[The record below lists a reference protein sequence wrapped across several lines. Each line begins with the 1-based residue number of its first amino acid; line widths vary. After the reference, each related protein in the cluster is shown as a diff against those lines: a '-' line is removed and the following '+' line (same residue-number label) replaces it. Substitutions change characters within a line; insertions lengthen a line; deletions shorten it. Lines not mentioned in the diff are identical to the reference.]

1 MINKIIIDVG
11 IDLKPKIKVVK
22 FLYVFN
28 NKVCMPIENVFW
40 LILHVY
46 SYIGQLS
53 LDYTLI
59 MKIAI
64 ITNAFIAS
72 S

>member
-1 MINKIIIDVG
+1 MINEIIIDVG

-22 FLYVFN
+22 FLYVFT
-28 NKVCMPIENVFW
+28 KTVCMPIENVFW
-40 LILHVY
+40 LILHIRVY
-46 SYIGQLS
+46 RTTRLHAYNE
-53 LDYTLI
+53 
-59 MKIAI
+59 IAL